1 MKHYHFI
8 AIGGSAMHNLAL
20 ALHEAGY
27 KITGSDD
34 KIFDPSRSR
43 LEAKGIL
50 PDKDGWFPEKMD
62 DSVDA
67 VILGMHAKADNP
79 ELVKAQKMGLEIFSY
94 PEFLFNISKN
104 KTRVVIGGSHGKTTI
119 TSMILH
125 VLGFYDKKFDYMV
138 GAQLDGFDNMV
149 KISDAPIIVLEGDE
163 YLSSP
168 LDPRPKFHL
177 YKPQIGLISGI
188 AWDHINVFPSRE
200 EYLKQFEIF
209 AEQIEDVGSLVFN
222 NDDAEV
228 RKIALKE
235 SKRLFLMPYNYA
247 DYEIKDN
254 TSIVFF
260 NGLRYEL
267 NIFGKHNLLNMEGAR
282 KVCRRLGVNNRK
294 FFNAMKSFEG
304 ASNRLETFH
313 ETEKGVV
320 YRDFAHAP
328 SKLEAT
334 VEAVKKQFDIPLV
347 AVFELHTY
355 SSLNPEFLPEYRS
368 TMDEADIAIVFY
380 NKETLEHKNLP
391 PLSKVQVALHFGRK
405 QNLEVFTNPDKLL
418 KYLEAI
424 EYAKYNLLMMS
435 SGTFNGLDLKK
446 MSLKLFPKAKLS
458 TEKQGE

>member
-1 MKHYHFI
+1 
-8 AIGGSAMHNLAL
+8 MHNLAL
-20 ALHEAGY
+20 ALHDAGH

-50 PDKDGWFPEKMD
+50 PSAEGWFPEKLD
-62 DSVDA
+62 NSVDA
-67 VILGMHAKADNP
+67 VILGMHARADNP
-79 ELVKAQKMGLEIFSY
+79 ELAKAQEKGLKIYSY
-94 PEFLFNISKN
+94 PEFLFEISKN

-119 TSMILH
+119 TAMILH
-125 VLGFYDKKFDYMV
+125 VLSFYEKDFDYMV

-149 KISDAPIIVLEGDE
+149 KISNAPLIILEGDE
-163 YLSSP
+163 YHASP

-200 EYLKQFEIF
+200 AYLKQFEIF
-209 AEQIEDVGSLVFN
+209 AGLIEDVGSLVFN
-222 NDDAEV
+222 SDDKEV
-228 RKIALKE
+228 SKIALNE
-235 SKRLFLMPYNYA
+235 SKRLFLMPYSYA

-282 KVCRRLGVNNRK
+282 KVCRRLGIINRK

-313 ETEKGVV
+313 ECDKGVI

-334 VEAVKKQFDIPLV
+334 IEAVKKQFDIPLV

-355 SSLNPEFLPEYRS
+355 SSLNPEFLPEYRN
-368 TMDEADIAIVFY
+368 TMDEADRAIVFF
-380 NKETLEHKNLP
+380 NKETLEQKKLP
-391 PLSKVQVALHFGRK
+391 PLSKEQVALHFGRNK
-405 QNLEVFTNPDKLL
+405 DFEVITERAELL
-418 KYLEAI
+418 KYLESI
-424 EYAKYNLLMMS
+424 TYPKYNLLMMS
-435 SGTFNGLDLKK
+435 SGTFNGLKLKK
-446 MSLKLFPKAKLS
+446 MALKLFPENGGK
-458 TEKQGE
+458 